1 MMQPFILME
10 QYRSSLTPRTQ
21 RRSQNICSDTAKIQ
35 TLFET
40 TKFWSSKCREK
51 LVFPLLSRDKIRP
64 KVKFFLIFFSK
75 TTCFRGESSL
85 QTTRLNATFTQFG
98 AFKLRKLFIHLR
110 KTPNNLTQQGSNHDA
125 QVVSDVL
132 GC

>member
-21 RRSQNICSDTAKIQ
+21 RRSQNICSDTAKIH

-75 TTCFRGESSL
+75 TMCFRPISSL
-85 QTTRLNATFTQFG
+85 L
-98 AFKLRKLFIHLR
+98 LR
-110 KTPNNLTQQGSNHDA
+110 
-125 QVVSDVL
+125 
-132 GC
+132 

>member
-40 TKFWSSKCREK
+40 TKDFHIYFQMYQGDRY
-51 LVFPLLSRDKIRP
+51 
-64 KVKFFLIFFSK
+64 
-75 TTCFRGESSL
+75 
-85 QTTRLNATFTQFG
+85 
-98 AFKLRKLFIHLR
+98 
-110 KTPNNLTQQGSNHDA
+110 LTY
-125 QVVSDVL
+125 
-132 GC
+132 

>member
-40 TKFWSSKCREK
+40 TK
-51 LVFPLLSRDKIRP
+51 D
-64 KVKFFLIFFSK
+64 FLIYFQN
-75 TTCFRGESSL
+75 RLSL
-85 QTTRLNATFTQFG
+85 
-98 AFKLRKLFIHLR
+98 
-110 KTPNNLTQQGSNHDA
+110 
-125 QVVSDVL
+125 
-132 GC
+132 

>member
-51 LVFPLLSRDKIRP
+51 LVFPLCRFIGVPSITC
-64 KVKFFLIFFSK
+64 SK
-75 TTCFRGESSL
+75 
-85 QTTRLNATFTQFG
+85 
-98 AFKLRKLFIHLR
+98 AFYRC
-110 KTPNNLTQQGSNHDA
+110 N
-125 QVVSDVL
+125 
-132 GC
+132 

>member
-21 RRSQNICSDTAKIQ
+21 RRSQNFRSDTAKIQ
-35 TLFET
+35 TLIET

-64 KVKFFLIFFSK
+64 KVKFFLIFFLK
-75 TTCFRGESSL
+75 TMCFCPISSL
-85 QTTRLNATFTQFG
+85 LSR
-98 AFKLRKLFIHLR
+98 
-110 KTPNNLTQQGSNHDA
+110 
-125 QVVSDVL
+125 
-132 GC
+132 

>member
-51 LVFPLLSRDKIRP
+51 LVLFALGKKSSHRSGSIGFTLRPLWPYCDKM
-64 KVKFFLIFFSK
+64 
-75 TTCFRGESSL
+75 
-85 QTTRLNATFTQFG
+85 
-98 AFKLRKLFIHLR
+98 
-110 KTPNNLTQQGSNHDA
+110 
-125 QVVSDVL
+125 
-132 GC
+132 